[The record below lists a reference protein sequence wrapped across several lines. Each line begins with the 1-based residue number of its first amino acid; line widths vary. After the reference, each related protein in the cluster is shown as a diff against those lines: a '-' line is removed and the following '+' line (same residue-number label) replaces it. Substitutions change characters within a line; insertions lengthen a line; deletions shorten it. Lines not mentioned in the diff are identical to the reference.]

1 MRNKLDLELYLHI
14 PFCLRKCAY
23 GDFLS
28 FAAPEREYR
37 AYVEKLIEEI
47 HGQREH
53 FQEYRVTTIF
63 VGGGTP
69 SILPGELIEE
79 LFAAVYACFDVA
91 EDAEI
96 TIEANPGTLTMEK
109 LETYLEC
116 GVNRLSLGLQSADD
130 QELACLGRAHTYD
143 DFLKSYQRARQAGF
157 TNINVDLMSA
167 LPGQDF
173 HSWKTTL
180 RKVLMLRPET
190 LGLQPDHRG
199 RNAVLCAVWG
209 GRSRAARGGS
219 GQGRLPGW
227 NMSGFRRSQ
236 GGCSGILDGTGLTGR
251 RMLLSDLPELP
262 DEDTDREIYHAAKEI
277 LAEHGYERY
286 EISNYAKP
294 GRQCRHN
301 IGYWTG
307 KAYLGLGLGAS
318 SYVFGHRFHNTAD
331 LEEYLAADFTSPG
344 AAAQDIQEL
353 TLEDRMEEF
362 MFLGLR
368 MMQGVDGS
376 EFLGRFGQNMWNVYG
391 DVFQKLQEQGLIQVE
406 YPVVRLTDLGDRCEQ
421 RGAEPVFAGRV
432 GRGCGR
438 AGNRG
443 TYGPAGEESIP
454 GAQKDRGTQ
463 RGSWGREALAEASGA
478 ISSASRKRSTRRR
491 EWGSSSFRCAWI
503 CWMRATSSREAV
515 LKNSAGVIWK

>member
-1 MRNKLDLELYLHI
+1 MMNKLDLELYLHI

-23 GDFLS
+23 CDFLS

-167 LPGQDF
+167 LPGQDL

-180 RKVLMLRPET
+180 RKVLMLRPEHISAYSLIIEEGT
-190 LGLQPDHRG
+190 PYYVRYGEGGAGQPGADRDKD
-199 RNAVLCAVWG
+199 
-209 GRSRAARGGS
+209 
-219 GQGRLPGW
+219 
-227 NMSGFRRSQ
+227 
-236 GGCSGILDGTGLTGR
+236 GCLDGTCQDPGPAQMDAPAFWTGPGLTGR

-331 LEEYLAADFTSPG
+331 LEEYLAADLTIPG
-344 AAAQDIQEL
+344 AVSQDIQEL

-406 YPVVRLTDLGDRCEQ
+406 YPVVRLTDLGIDVSNVVLSQ
-421 RGAEPVFAGRV
+421 FLL
-432 GRGCGR
+432 
-438 AGNRG
+438 
-443 TYGPAGEESIP
+443 GE
-454 GAQKDRGTQ
+454 
-463 RGSWGREALAEASGA
+463 
-478 ISSASRKRSTRRR
+478 
-491 EWGSSSFRCAWI
+491 
-503 CWMRATSSREAV
+503 
-515 LKNSAGVIWK
+515 